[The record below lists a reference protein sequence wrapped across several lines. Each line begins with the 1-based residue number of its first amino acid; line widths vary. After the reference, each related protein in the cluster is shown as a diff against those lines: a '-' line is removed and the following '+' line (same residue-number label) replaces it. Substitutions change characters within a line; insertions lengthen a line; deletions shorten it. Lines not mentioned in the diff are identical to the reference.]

1 MQIAVNMV
9 FDSAR
14 EFAEWANTVGLISE
28 AGAVS
33 DTPKPAMETTKDTP
47 KAPPKVRRKRRTKQ
61 QIEDDSAADA
71 HANAVTSEASKDLG
85 IVDSITPQPDPPAA
99 REYTLEDALPI
110 LRAYLAVNDSAA
122 MIAKLREYG
131 ATRVTEV
138 DPTRVSAFLTELV
151 DATP

>member
-9 FDSAR
+9 FNSAR

-28 AGAVS
+28 AEVVS
-33 DTPKPAMETTKDTP
+33 DTPKPAMETTKGTP
-47 KAPPKVRRKRRTKQ
+47 TPPKERRKRRTKK
-61 QIEDDSAADA
+61 QIAEDKASATESGVA
-71 HANAVTSEASKDLG
+71 AVGEVVG
-85 IVDSITPQPDPPAA
+85 SITPQPDPPAA

-110 LRAYLAVNDSAA
+110 LRAYLAANDSAS
-122 MIAKLREYG
+122 MIAKLREYD

>member
-9 FDSAR
+9 FNSAR

-33 DTPKPAMETTKDTP
+33 DTPKPAMETTKATTP
-47 KAPPKVRRKRRTKQ
+47 IPPKERRTRRTKK
-61 QIEDDSAADA
+61 QIAEDKASATESGVA
-71 HANAVTSEASKDLG
+71 AVGEVVG
-85 IVDSITPQPDPPAA
+85 SITPQPDPPAA

-110 LRAYLAVNDSAA
+110 LRAYLAANDSAS
-122 MIAKLREYG
+122 MIAKLREYD